1 MCPSPHFLPS
11 YFQIRVKSL
20 PPHWGLQETW
30 VTPPSSCDLQH
41 FVEIALQS
49 HKLVVWMRI
58 LISSL
63 VSCVSWVSLAVA
75 SRSVTETQD
84 ADFVQWS
91 TQNLGRLFYACR
103 TQIWKLK
110 AILLQCFVFGW
121 GWQVVE
127 NMKAIE
133 ILPKLTPDVLKRID
147 SVVHN
152 KPKQPDQYRW
162 RIELLSLRCFLQDN
176 KWFYFAGKLE
186 AFLLQKNDNFGAI
199 VWNASVVSR
208 HAIQICIFCLL

>member
-1 MCPSPHFLPS
+1 
-11 YFQIRVKSL
+11 
-20 PPHWGLQETW
+20 
-30 VTPPSSCDLQH
+30 
-41 FVEIALQS
+41 
-49 HKLVVWMRI
+49 MRI
-58 LISSL
+58 AGDLSDTSIIMWPSAFCGDCSAISQACCVNEDTNKFFSKL
-63 VSCVSWVSLAVA
+63 CLLSESCCCFQKCDRNSGCRFCPMVH
-75 SRSVTETQD
+75 TK
-84 ADFVQWS
+84 
-91 TQNLGRLFYACR
+91 LG
-103 TQIWKLK
+103 QIILCLSHT
-110 AILLQCFVFGW
+110 ILLQCFVFGW

-186 AFLLQKNDNFGAI
+186 GFLLQKNDNFGAI
-199 VWNASVVSR
+199 VCNASVVSR